1 MTNTINYRPSK
12 DDDDKHCIK
21 FYHDNI
27 SSAKLADDWIPAFVD
42 GSLTVP
48 IAKETLAANDFIG
61 FVVFDAPRDLIYVY
75 TSEGL
80 SIYDYPKNLNIFY
93 FDFVFYPID
102 MDGVVVRFSCEGTTY
117 NAMFIGALFDFPVIA
132 NMVLL
137 DFDRMVDT
145 EREFE
150 DFTSYSRYMRV
161 RNRPVD
167 LTLESGKATEVN
179 GIKIAN
185 YNGYYVG
192 EFSDIDKSFTF
203 YGNFY
208 NGVNLQQG
216 LVYKIKY
223 LQYGVSYILPTAI
236 LDIAED
242 DFSL

>member
-61 FVVFDAPRDLIYVY
+61 FVVFDKPHDLIYVY

-93 FDFVFYPID
+93 FDYVFYPID

-117 NAMFIGALFDFPVIA
+117 NAMFIGALLDFPVIA
-132 NMVLL
+132 NLL
-137 DFDRMVDT
+137 LVDFDRMVDT
-145 EREFE
+145 EKDLDELI
-150 DFTSYSRYMRV
+150 SYIRYMRV
-161 RNRPVD
+161 RNRPAEVD
-167 LTLESGKATEVN
+167 IEDGKSIEVN
-179 GIKIAN
+179 GVKIAN

-192 EFSDIDKSFTF
+192 EYIGTSKSFTF
-203 YGNFY
+203 YGDFY

-223 LQYGVSYILPTAI
+223 LQYGMSSIVPTAI
-236 LDIAED
+236 LNIAED
-242 DFSL
+242 DFSV